1 MQGKRSHGTLVA
13 DVENHIVVGRQTVV
27 QPLNLCRRSLL
38 GMGYHQVFAIGM
50 NREIETVEIGS
61 CRIGHFQCSLIPT
74 IDIAEVGA
82 VSVGISPFQQIAGCC
97 TRLGNHQG
105 KHQHHLHSAN
115 TARQAEGEPAALS
128 LLAFGVDLADGE
140 ESAHLPVFVD
150 DALAIEQSETMTAR
164 IGAIEDMR
172 QSCFVH
178 SLARIGDG
186 NLNVTILGSCHLA
199 ILGSS
204 HLGLIHHLGAN
215 HHLSAAWCK
224 LTGVIGDGIDH
235 EERKGA
241 VGLHHGICRAHL
253 QVYAP
258 HLETHLS
265 FGHNVEERLQREAL
279 DAEAD
284 GALAHLNPIGEH
296 AVVLVNLVGQL

>member
-1 MQGKRSHGTLVA
+1 M
-13 DVENHIVVGRQTVV
+13 
-27 QPLNLCRRSLL
+27 
-38 GMGYHQVFAIGM
+38 
-50 NREIETVEIGS
+50 
-61 CRIGHFQCSLIPT
+61 
-74 IDIAEVGA
+74 
-82 VSVGISPFQQIAGCC
+82 
-97 TRLGNHQG
+97 
-105 KHQHHLHSAN
+105 
-115 TARQAEGEPAALS
+115 
-128 LLAFGVDLADGE
+128 ADGE
-140 ESAHLPVFVD
+140 ERTHLPVFVD

-186 NLNVTILGSCHLA
+186 NLNVTILGSSHLA
-199 ILGSS
+199 ILGSC

-224 LTGVIGDGIDH
+224 LAGIIGDGIDH

-253 QVYAP
+253 QVYTP

-265 FGHNVEERLQREAL
+265 FRHNVEERLQREAL

-284 GALAHLNPIGEH
+284 GTLAHLNPIGEH
-296 AVVLVNLVGQL
+296 AVVLVNLVGQLRNILVSFLSDCFRFTALFQSIHLVNHAVDKRRDAVHQRNLGALLHVSSSIFRDVELNHVAGFVYFFKSFG